1 MPTTARDPLLPTLG
15 FLALSYFVAA
25 AARADG
31 AACKP
36 VLDAMVKY
44 VTTPSHT
51 YSTSTRELGGGKT
64 QKSEMIST
72 GKGRFIMV
80 DGNWIVNRMTDQE
93 MLDIEKKNAQG
104 RNLQCHAVRDE
115 SVAGESAAL
124 YAVHNETDG
133 SKTDEQ
139 IWISHRSGLPLKLEL
154 DLHLDGA
161 ARASHMSSTMAY
173 DNVKAPQGVK

>member
-1 MPTTARDPLLPTLG
+1 MPVAIRRCLLPTLG
-15 FLALSYFVAA
+15 LLALGLFAA
-25 AARADG
+25 AGVRADS

-51 YSTSTRELGGGKT
+51 YSVSTGALGGGKS

-72 GKGRFIMV
+72 GKSRFLML
-80 DGNWIVNRMTDQE
+80 DGQWIVNRMTDQE
-93 MLDIEKKNAQG
+93 MLDIEKQNAQSPS
-104 RNLQCHAVRDE
+104 LQCRAVRDE

-124 YAVHNETDG
+124 YALHNETDG

-154 DLHLDGA
+154 DLHLDGGA
-161 ARASHMSSTMAY
+161 GVSHMSSTVAY
-173 DNVKAPQGVK
+173 DNVQAPQGVK